1 MTEIAV
7 CLPLTESQMKRL
19 QAGTVGHTLK
29 VLEPDAP
36 CNSAIVFG
44 NPEPDVI
51 AANAS
56 LRWLQL
62 ESVGLGEYLHLDW
75 SRPDG
80 PVSVTNLAGMFA
92 NPAAESALAG
102 ILALY
107 RVIDQLVNLQARAE
121 WQGGAIRPYM
131 RQLSGAR
138 VVLFGYGSIN
148 RRLAEMLAPFR
159 CTITPLASNWTD
171 ESLNRAV
178 SSADIIVS
186 TVPAMPLTE
195 NVFDAARF
203 ALMPTGA
210 IFCNFGRG
218 SAVDEPA
225 LDAALRSGHL
235 GGAVI
240 DVTRQEPLPPDH
252 PFWTCPN
259 LLLTQHSGG
268 GTSDEIE
275 RKIDYF
281 LANLA
286 QFHAGRPLTGL
297 VDFSRGY

>member
-7 CLPLTESQMKRL
+7 CFPLTDSQMKRL
-19 QAGTVGHTLK
+19 EAGTVGHTVK
-29 VLEPDAP
+29 VLDPEEPCKSP
-36 CNSAIVFG
+36 IVFG
-44 NPEPDVI
+44 NPESDVI
-51 AANAS
+51 AANSS

-62 ESVGLGEYLHLDW
+62 ESVGLGEYLAVDW
-75 SRPDG
+75 MRPAG
-80 PVSVTNLAGMFA
+80 TVKVTNLAGMFA

-107 RVIDQLVNLQARAE
+107 RVIDQLVNLQARTK
-121 WQGGAIRPYM
+121 WQGGALRPQM
-131 RQLSGAR
+131 RQLFGAR

-148 RRLAEMLAPFR
+148 RRLAEMLAPFS
-159 CTITPLASNWTD
+159 CTVTPLASNWTK
-171 ESLNRAV
+171 ETLNSAL
-178 SSADIIVS
+178 STADIVVS
-186 TVPAMPLTE
+186 AVPAMPLTE

-203 ALMPTGA
+203 AAMPTGA

-225 LDAALRSGHL
+225 LDTALRAGHL

-240 DVTRQEPLPPDH
+240 DVTRQEPLPHDH

-286 QFHAGRPLTGL
+286 HFHTGRPMTGL
-297 VDFSRGY
+297 VNFSRGY

>member
-7 CLPLTESQMKRL
+7 YLPLTESQLKRL
-19 QAGTVGHTLK
+19 QAGTEGHTLI
-29 VLEPDAP
+29 VLASDVP
-36 CNSAIVFG
+36 CDCAVVFG
-44 NPEPDVI
+44 NPKPEVI
-51 AANAS
+51 TANAS
-56 LRWLQL
+56 LRWLQF
-62 ESVGLGEYLHLDW
+62 ESVGFGEYLGLDW
-75 SRPDG
+75 ARRAG
-80 PVSVTNLAGMFA
+80 PVKVTNLAGVFA

-107 RVIDQLVNLQARAE
+107 RGIDRLVNLQTRAE
-121 WQGGAIRPYM
+121 WQGGALRPHL

-138 VVLFGYGSIN
+138 VVLFGFGSIN
-148 RRLAEMLAPFR
+148 RRLADLLAPFG
-159 CTITPLASNWTD
+159 CAITPLASNWTD
-171 ESLNRAV
+171 DSLNHAI
-178 SSADIIVS
+178 SIADIVVS
-186 TVPAMPLTE
+186 TVPATPLTE
-195 NVFDAARF
+195 GIFDAVRF

-210 IFCNFGRG
+210 IFCNLGRG

-240 DVTRQEPLPPDH
+240 DVTRNEPLPPGH

-268 GTSDEIE
+268 GTSDEVD

-286 QFHAGRPLTGL
+286 HFHAGRPLTGL

>member
-7 CLPLTESQMKRL
+7 CFPLTDSQLKRL
-19 QAGTVGHTLK
+19 QAGTVGHT
-29 VLEPDAP
+29 VTVVAPDAP
-36 CNSAIVFG
+36 CDCAVVFG
-44 NPEPDVI
+44 NPEADVI

-62 ESVGLGEYLHLDW
+62 ESVGLGEYLALDW
-75 SRPDG
+75 ARPAG
-80 PVSVTNLAGMFA
+80 SVQVTNLAGFFA

-107 RVIDQLVNLQARAE
+107 RGIDRLVNLRARGE
-121 WQGGAIRPYM
+121 WQGGAVRPYM
-131 RQLSGAR
+131 RQFAAAR
-138 VVLFGYGSIN
+138 VVLFGFGSIN
-148 RRLAEMLAPFR
+148 RRLADLLAPFG
-159 CTITPLASNWTD
+159 CTITPLARGWTD
-171 ESLNRAV
+171 ESLDHAV

-186 TVPAMPLTE
+186 TVPATPLTE
-195 NVFDAARF
+195 GVFDAARF

-210 IFCNFGRG
+210 VFCNFGRG
-218 SAVDEPA
+218 SAVDEAA
-225 LDAALRSGHL
+225 LDAGLRSGHL

-240 DVTRQEPLPPDH
+240 DVTREEPLPPDH

-268 GTSDEIE
+268 GTSDEVE

-286 QFHAGRPLTGL
+286 HFHASRPLTGV

>member
-7 CLPLTESQMKRL
+7 CFPLTESQMQRL
-19 QAGTVGHTLK
+19 RAGTVGHRLK
-29 VLEPDAP
+29 VMAPDEPCD
-36 CNSAIVFG
+36 CAIVFG

-51 AANAS
+51 AANSS

-62 ESVGLGEYLHLDW
+62 ESVGLGEYLGLDW
-75 SRPDG
+75 NRPAG
-80 PVSVTNLAGMFA
+80 SVRVTNLAGFFA

-107 RVIDQLVNLQARAE
+107 RAIDRLVNLQTRAE
-121 WQGGAIRPYM
+121 WQGGTVRPHM
-131 RQLSGAR
+131 RQLAGAR
-138 VVLFGYGSIN
+138 VALFGHGSIN
-148 RRLAEMLAPFR
+148 RRLADLLAPFG

-171 ESLNRAV
+171 ETVNSAVLN
-178 SSADIIVS
+178 ADIIVT
-186 TVPAMPLTE
+186 TVPATPLTE
-195 NVFDAARF
+195 GIFDAARF
-203 ALMPTGA
+203 ARMQAGA

-225 LDAALRSGHL
+225 LNAALRSGHL

-275 RKIDYF
+275 RKIDFF

-286 QFHAGRPLTGL
+286 QFHAGRPLTSL

>member
-1 MTEIAV
+1 MTVIAV
-7 CLPLTESQMKRL
+7 CFPLTDNQIKRL
-19 QAGTVGHTLK
+19 EAGTVGHTVK

-36 CNSAIVFG
+36 SDAPIVFG
-44 NPEPDVI
+44 NPKPDVI
-51 AANAS
+51 AANES
-56 LRWLQL
+56 LLWLQL
-62 ESVGLGEYLHLDW
+62 ESVGLGEYLGVDW
-75 SRPDG
+75 ARPAG
-80 PVSVTNLAGMFA
+80 TVKVTNLAGMFA

-107 RVIDQLVNLQARAE
+107 RVIDQLVNLQNRAE
-121 WQGGAIRPYM
+121 WQGGAVRPYM

-148 RRLAEMLAPFR
+148 RRLAEMLTPFG
-159 CTITPLASNWTD
+159 CTITPIASNWTD
-171 ESLNRAV
+171 DTLNRAL

-186 TVPAMPLTE
+186 TVPQMPQTE
-195 NVFDAARF
+195 NVFDTARF

-210 IFCNFGRG
+210 VFCNFGRG

-225 LDAALRSGHL
+225 LDATLRSGHL

-252 PFWTCPN
+252 MFWTCPN

-286 QFHAGRPLTGL
+286 HFHAGRPLTGL
-297 VDFSRGY
+297 VNFSRGY

>member
-1 MTEIAV
+1 MTRIAV
-7 CLPLTESQMKRL
+7 CLPLTDIQLKRL
-19 QAGTVGHTLK
+19 KAGTVGHTLS

-36 CNSAIVFG
+36 CDCAIVFG

-51 AANAS
+51 GASAS

-75 SRPDG
+75 TRQAG
-80 PVSVTNLAGMFA
+80 LVKVTNLAGMFA

-107 RVIDQLVNLQARAE
+107 RVIDQFVKLQARVE
-121 WQGGAIRPYM
+121 WQGGAVRPNM
-131 RQLSGAR
+131 RLLSGAR

-148 RRLAEMLAPFR
+148 RRLADLLAPFG
-159 CTITPLASNWTD
+159 CTITPLASDWTD
-171 ESLNRAV
+171 ESLNHAL
-178 SSADIIVS
+178 SSADIVVS
-186 TVPAMPLTE
+186 TVPEMPATE

-203 ALMPTGA
+203 ARMPTGA

-218 SAVDEPA
+218 SAVDESA

-268 GTSDEIE
+268 GTSDEID

-286 QFHAGRPLTGL
+286 HFHAGRPLTGL

>member
-7 CLPLTESQMKRL
+7 CFPLTDSQMQRL
-19 QAGTVGHTLK
+19 QAGTLGHTVK
-29 VLEPDAP
+29 VLAPGEPCDSP
-36 CNSAIVFG
+36 VVFG
-44 NPEPDVI
+44 NPEPGVI
-51 AANAS
+51 AANDS

-62 ESVGLGEYLHLDW
+62 ESVGLGEYLGIDW
-75 SRPDG
+75 SRPAG
-80 PVSVTNLAGMFA
+80 PVKVTNLASFFA
-92 NPAAESALAG
+92 NPAAQSALAG

-107 RVIDQLVNLQARAE
+107 RAIDRLIILQTRAE
-121 WQGGAIRPYM
+121 WQGGAVRPHM
-131 RQLSGAR
+131 RQLAGAT
-138 VVLFGYGSIN
+138 VVLFGFGSIN
-148 RRLAEMLAPFR
+148 RRLAEMLAPFD
-159 CTITPLASNWTD
+159 CTITPLASDWT
-171 ESLNRAV
+171 EEALNHAI
-178 SSADIIVS
+178 SSAEIVVS

-195 NVFDAARF
+195 GIFDAARF
-203 ALMPTGA
+203 AAMPTGA

-218 SAVDEPA
+218 SVVDEPA
-225 LDAALRSGHL
+225 LEAALRLGHL

-240 DVTRQEPLPPDH
+240 DVTREEPLPPRH

-268 GTSDEIE
+268 GTFDEVE

-286 QFHAGRPLTGL
+286 NFHAGRPLTSL

>member
-7 CLPLTESQMKRL
+7 CLPLTDSQLQRL
-19 QAGTVGHTLK
+19 QAGIAGHKLT

-36 CNSAIVFG
+36 CNCAIVFG
-44 NPEPDVI
+44 NPKPDVI
-51 AANAS
+51 AANAA

-75 SRPDG
+75 ARQAG
-80 PVSVTNLAGMFA
+80 PVKVTNLAGMFA

-102 ILALY
+102 ILTLY
-107 RVIDQLVNLQARAE
+107 RVIDQLVTLQTRAE
-121 WQGGAIRPYM
+121 WQGGAVRPKM

-148 RRLAEMLAPFR
+148 RRLADLLAPFG
-159 CTITPLASNWTD
+159 CTITPLASDWTD
-171 ESLNRAV
+171 ETLNHAV
-178 SSADIIVS
+178 SSADIVVS
-186 TVPAMPLTE
+186 TVPEMPATE
-195 NVFDAARF
+195 NVFDATRF
-203 ALMPTGA
+203 ALMPSGA

-218 SAVDEPA
+218 SVVDEPA

-240 DVTRQEPLPPDH
+240 DVTRQEPLPPAH

-259 LLLTQHSGG
+259 FLLTQHSGG
-268 GTSDEIE
+268 GTSDEVE

-286 QFHAGRPLTGL
+286 HFHAGRPLTGL

>member
-7 CLPLTESQMKRL
+7 CLPLTDSQLKRL
-19 QAGTVGHTLK
+19 QAGTVGYTLK
-29 VLEPDAP
+29 VLAPDAP
-36 CNSAIVFG
+36 CDCAIVFG
-44 NPEPDVI
+44 NPEPDGI

-75 SRPDG
+75 NRPAG
-80 PVSVTNLAGMFA
+80 PVKVTNLAGMFA

-102 ILALY
+102 ILALH
-107 RVIDQLVNLQARAE
+107 RVIDQLVNLQARVE
-121 WQGGAIRPYM
+121 WQGGAVRPSM

-148 RRLAEMLAPFR
+148 RRLGDLLAPFG
-159 CTITPLASNWTD
+159 CTITPLARNWTD
-171 ESLNRAV
+171 ESLNDAI
-178 SSADIIVS
+178 SSANIVVS
-186 TVPAMPLTE
+186 TVPEMPLTE

-203 ALMPTGA
+203 ARMPPGA

-240 DVTRQEPLPPDH
+240 DVTRQEPLPPEN

-259 LLLTQHSGG
+259 LILTQHSGG
-268 GTSDEIE
+268 GTFDEVD

-286 QFHAGRPLTGL
+286 HFHAGRPLTGI

>member
-1 MTEIAV
+1 MIEIAV
-7 CLPLTESQMKRL
+7 CLPLTDSQMKRL
-19 QAGTVGHTLK
+19 QAGTVGPLK

-92 NPAAESALAG
+92 NPTAESALAG

-107 RVIDQLVNLQARAE
+107 RVIDRLVNLQSRTE
-121 WQGGAIRPYM
+121 WQGGAVRPYM
-131 RQLSGAR
+131 RHLSGAR

-148 RRLAEMLAPFR
+148 RRLAEMLAPFG
-159 CTITPLASNWTD
+159 CTITPLASDWTD
-171 ESLNRAV
+171 ESLNHAL
-178 SSADIIVS
+178 SSADIVVS

-240 DVTRQEPLPPDH
+240 DVTRQEPLPPNH
-252 PFWTCPN
+252 AFWTCPN

-286 QFHAGRPLTGL
+286 HFHAGRPLTGL

>member
-7 CLPLTESQMKRL
+7 YFPLTDSQMHRL
-19 QAGTVGHTLK
+19 QAGTVGHTVK
-29 VLEPDAP
+29 VKGPDAP
-36 CNSAIVFG
+36 CDSAVVFG
-44 NPEPDVI
+44 NAEPDVI

-62 ESVGLGEYLHLDW
+62 ESVGLGEYLNLDW
-75 SRPDG
+75 ARPTG
-80 PVSVTNLAGMFA
+80 TVMVTNLAGFFA

-107 RVIDQLVNLQARAE
+107 RGIDRLVELQACVE
-121 WQGGAIRPYM
+121 WQGSAVRPYI
-131 RQLSGAR
+131 RQLTGSR
-138 VVLFGYGSIN
+138 VVLFGFGSIN
-148 RRLAEMLAPFR
+148 RRLAELLAPFG
-159 CTITPLASNWTD
+159 CTISPFASDWTD

-178 SSADIIVS
+178 STADIIVS

-195 NVFDAARF
+195 GVFDAARF
-203 ALMPTGA
+203 AKMPTGA

-218 SAVDEPA
+218 TAVEEPA
-225 LDAALRSGHL
+225 LNGALRSGHL

-268 GTSDEIE
+268 GTSDEVE

-281 LANLA
+281 LANLVH
-286 QFHAGRPLTGL
+286 FHAGRPLTGL